1 MTRIVAGRWGGR
13 RLAVLSGRDVRP
25 TAERVREAWMAILA
39 PALPGASVLD
49 LCAGTGALG
58 LEALSRGAVHATFV
72 ERHPASLAVIRQNI
86 AQLDADAETSVV
98 RADALRYVTGL
109 AAGAF
114 AVAVA
119 DPPFASTLAS
129 ELAGA
134 WLATPFADIFAVEHD
149 PRVILDGGATRR
161 WGDIA
166 VTFFHRE
173 HP

>member
-13 RLAVLSGRDVRP
+13 RLVVPTGRDVRP

-39 PALPGASVLD
+39 PVLPGAAVLD

-58 LEALSRGAVHATFV
+58 LEALSRGAAHATLV

-86 AQLDADAETSVV
+86 AQLEATAETSVL
-98 RADALRYVTGL
+98 RGDALRFVSGL

-114 AVAVA
+114 DVAVA
-119 DPPFASTLAS
+119 DPPFASTVAT
-129 ELAGA
+129 ELAAA
-134 WLATPFADIFAVEHD
+134 WRATPFADTFAVEHD
-149 PRVILDGGATRR
+149 PRLVLDGGGTRR

-173 HP
+173 RP